1 MSNAQSEQETIA
13 YAKRK
18 RQEERDYQPAA
29 NAQSGVQMLQQ
40 GLDPRTQFSQTI
52 NLDLIKETLDHTQE
66 KDLTSDTLETRRRA
80 MAEFDRKRIARN
92 IAVPTSDS
100 AVRADLRK
108 HGEPIC
114 LFGEDA
120 ADRRN
125 RLRYVLSRITDGKE
139 TQQQMDV
146 DEDDD
151 SASDSEEDGE
161 FYTEG
166 SEELKAAR
174 MEVAV
179 KSLDRARARLERQRA
194 QAAEDLAAVKQRR
207 LALIQRLSTFALCG
221 SQVGDARPVS
231 RAIFAH
237 DAHHLLTA
245 SWSGSIKLWD
255 VPGCQV
261 QRTYRGHTD
270 RVSGLS
276 VRPQQGG
283 GTLGF
288 ASGCADGLVLLWDVE
303 RELPVGRLEGHQGRV
318 VHVDHH
324 ADGRLLGSAS
334 YDGSWRLWDL
344 ETQKELLLQE
354 GHAREVFALRFQPD
368 TAALVATAGLD
379 GIGRVWDLRSGRSIM
394 ALEGHAR
401 EIYGLDWSPNAFQVA
416 TGAADNTVRIH
427 DLRKMA
433 CVYQI
438 PAHKSMVTDLR
449 FSHSAAGAEGGHF
462 LVSASNDGLVNV
474 WSTGDWKLQKSL
486 PGHVGKVLGVD
497 VAPDGSCIV
506 SAGYDRTF
514 KLWGPDDFL

>member
-18 RQEERDYQPAA
+18 RQEERDHQPAA
-29 NAQSGVQMLQQ
+29 NAQPTHTVFPDHQ
-40 GLDPRTQFSQTI
+40 PRSDQ
-52 NLDLIKETLDHTQE
+52 ETLDHTQE

-80 MAEFDRKRIARN
+80 MAEFDPRN

-125 RLRYVLSRITDGKE
+125 RLRYVLSKITDRKE
-139 TQQQMDV
+139 MQQQMDV

-151 SASDSEEDGE
+151 SAGDSEEDGE

-179 KSLDRARARLERQRA
+179 KSLDRARDRLERQRA
-194 QAAEDLAAVKQRR
+194 QAAEDLAVVKQRR

-261 QRTYRGHTD
+261 QRTYRRWHA
-270 RVSGLS
+270 
-276 VRPQQGG
+276 
-283 GTLGF
+283 GF

-394 ALEGHAR
+394 VLEGHAR

-449 FSHSAAGAEGGHF
+449 FSHSIAGAEGGHF

-497 VAPDGSCIV
+497 VAPDSSCI
-506 SAGYDRTF
+506 
-514 KLWGPDDFL
+514 LWGPDDFL